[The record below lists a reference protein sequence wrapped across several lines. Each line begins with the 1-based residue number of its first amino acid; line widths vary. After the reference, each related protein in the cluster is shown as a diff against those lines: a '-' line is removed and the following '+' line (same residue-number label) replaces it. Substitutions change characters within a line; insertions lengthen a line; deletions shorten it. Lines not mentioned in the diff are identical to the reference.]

1 MINYL
6 RHMTLFCRIVEC
18 SSISGA
24 ADSLEMSKSVLSQ
37 HLKAL
42 EQALDVMLLRRTTR
56 RQVLTPAGKA
66 FYQRCVQMNDIAE
79 QAWQGARETKLVPI
93 GPIKISAPNAFI
105 DTIVAPV
112 IGELTARYPDIRPH
126 LVADDQRLDLLEHE
140 IDLAIRVGELP
151 SSGYRQ
157 RRIGSFCDVLCA
169 SPEFISQN
177 QSALHASTTSA
188 TTTTTTT
195 LDYIANSWQGSKI
208 RHSLQH
214 QQTGETIELDFVA
227 SRFANSLQAVLA
239 MAKAGAGIALVP
251 DFIFKQHQK
260 NGELAEL
267 LPDYRSP
274 SIPVYT
280 LHAYDSQPPLLIK
293 VCAEAMGASASLRLN
308 DTTN

>member
-18 SSISGA
+18 GSISSA

-66 FYQRCVQMNDIAE
+66 FYQRCVQMNECAE
-79 QAWQGARETKLVPI
+79 QAWQGARETKLVPV

-112 IGELTARYPDIRPH
+112 IGELTARYSDIRPH

-169 SPEFISQN
+169 SPDFISKN
-177 QSALHASTTSA
+177 QSPLTTS
-188 TTTTTTT
+188 TT
-195 LDYIANSWQGSKI
+195 LDYIANGWQGSKI
-208 RHSLQH
+208 SHLLQH
-214 QQTGETIELDFVA
+214 KKTKEAIELDFVA

-251 DFIFKQHQK
+251 DFIFRQYQQS
-260 NGELAEL
+260 GELTEL
-267 LPDYRSP
+267 LPDYQSP

-280 LHAYDSQPPLLIK
+280 LHAYDTQPPLLIK
-293 VCAEAMGASASLRLN
+293 VCAEAIGASASSRLN
-308 DTTN
+308 DTPI

>member
-18 SSISGA
+18 GSISGA

-56 RQVLTPAGKA
+56 RQVLTPAGKE
-66 FYQRCVQMNDIAE
+66 FYQRCVQMNEIAE
-79 QAWQGARETKLVPI
+79 QAWQGARETKLVPV

-105 DTIVAPV
+105 DTIIAPV

-157 RRIGSFCDVLCA
+157 RRIGSFTDVLCA
-169 SPEFISQN
+169 GPDFISQN
-177 QSALHASTTSA
+177 QSSLSSL
-188 TTTTTTT
+188 TTTTT

-208 RHSLQH
+208 SQSLQH
-214 QQTGETIELDFVA
+214 NQTGDTIELDFVA

-239 MAKAGAGIALVP
+239 MAKAGAGIALIP
-251 DFIFKQHQK
+251 DFVFSQYQQ
-260 NGELAEL
+260 NGELVAL
-267 LPDYRSP
+267 LPDYHSP
-274 SIPVYT
+274 SVPV
-280 LHAYDSQPPLLIK
+280 
-293 VCAEAMGASASLRLN
+293 
-308 DTTN
+308 